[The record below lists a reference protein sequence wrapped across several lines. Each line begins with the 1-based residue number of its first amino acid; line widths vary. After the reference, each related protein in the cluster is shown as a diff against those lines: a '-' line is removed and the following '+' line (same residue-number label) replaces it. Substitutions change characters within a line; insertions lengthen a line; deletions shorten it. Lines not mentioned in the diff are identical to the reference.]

1 MPMKDIVI
9 MLRYKNHNGKVWSKH
24 VSKHFGEVFEGL
36 EGTPLDR
43 KRWLQ
48 LLKGIADYAASLPTS
63 KWGYAECH
71 KNATDSIRF
80 YKNL

>member
-1 MPMKDIVI
+1 
-9 MLRYKNHNGKVWSKH
+9 
-24 VSKHFGEVFEGL
+24 L
-36 EGTPLDR
+36 EGTPPDR

>member
-1 MPMKDIVI
+1 MPMKDTVI
-9 MLRYKNHNGKVWSKH
+9 RLRYKNHNGKVWSKH

-36 EGTPLDR
+36 EGTPPDR

-63 KWGYAECH
+63 K
-71 KNATDSIRF
+71 
-80 YKNL
+80 